1 MNGLAEAIGSFAL
14 TRWVSRK
21 TRPDFERWQATALRR
36 WLDHDL
42 PLAPFYGQAP
52 RQLGDLAITDKA
64 LLMANFERFNIGGV
78 SARDAWAAASADGRL
93 GDLTVGALTVGA
105 STGTSGNRGLF
116 VISEAE
122 RYRWLGAILAKAA
135 PDLIWRGMRVAVILP
150 QNTGLYDSARKSR
163 LIRLAFFDLTL
174 GPESWRA
181 DLEAFDPTVII
192 APPKMLR
199 HFASAGF
206 RLAPRRVFSAAE
218 TLDPVDRPVIENF
231 FRLPL
236 DQIYMATEGLFAV
249 TCRQGGLHLAE
260 DSVFF
265 EFEPAG
271 DGLVAPLVTAFR
283 RQTQIMARYRMN
295 DLLRLSERPC
305 RCGSPLRCVD
315 EIAGRM
321 DDVFRLASAEG
332 EILLTPDILR
342 NAVLKADRRIDDF
355 RLIQT
360 APDAIELRLTPDL
373 ADEAATAAHQ
383 AVRTL
388 LAARKAT
395 ATVNL
400 VRTPLP
406 LETGRKL
413 RRVECRLGAV
423 P

>member
-1 MNGLAEAIGSFAL
+1 MNGLAEAAGSFAL

-21 TRPDFERWQATALRR
+21 SRADFQRWQATALRR
-36 WLDHDL
+36 FLDRDL
-42 PLAPFYGQAP
+42 PRAPFYGKAP
-52 RQLGDLAITDKA
+52 ARLSDLPVTDKA
-64 LLMANFERFNIGGV
+64 LLMARFDEFNIHGLT
-78 SARDAWAAASADGRL
+78 AAQAWAAQARDGRA
-93 GDLTVGALTVGA
+93 GALTVGA

-122 RYRWLGAILAKAA
+122 KYRWLGAILAKAA
-135 PDLIWRGMRVAVILP
+135 ADLLWRGMRVAVILP

-163 LIRLAFFDLTL
+163 LIKLAFFDLTL
-174 GPESWRA
+174 GPESWR
-181 DLEAFDPTVII
+181 DELEAFDPTVII
-192 APPKMLR
+192 APPKILR
-199 HFASAGF
+199 HFAAEGF
-206 RLAPRRVFSAAE
+206 RLRPKRVFSAAE

-231 FRLPL
+231 FQRPL

-271 DGLVAPLVTAFR
+271 EGLVTPLVTAFR

-295 DLLRLSERPC
+295 DLLRLSKEPC

-315 EIAGRM
+315 EIVGRM
-321 DDVFRLASAEG
+321 DDVFRLTSPNG
-332 EILLTPDILR
+332 PILVTPDVLR

-355 RLIQT
+355 RLVQT
-360 APDAIELRLTPDL
+360 ASESIELGLAPTLPD
-373 ADEAATAAHQ
+373 DAAVAAHQ
-383 AVRTL
+383 AVRAL
-388 LAARKAT
+388 LEIRKAA
-395 ATVNL
+395 ATITL

-413 RRVECRLGAV
+413 RRVECRLEPAR
-423 P
+423 

>member
-1 MNGLAEAIGSFAL
+1 MNDLAEAVRSFAL

-21 TRPDFERWQATALRR
+21 SRANFERWQAAALRR
-36 WLDHDL
+36 FLDRDL
-42 PLAPFYGQAP
+42 PRAPFYGKAP
-52 RQLGDLAITDKA
+52 RSLAKLPVTDKA
-64 LLMANFERFNIGGV
+64 LLMARFADFNIADV
-78 SARDAWAAASADGRL
+78 TAASAWAALAGDGRI
-93 GDLTVGALTVGA
+93 GALTVGA

-122 RYRWLGAILAKAA
+122 KYRWLGTILAKAA
-135 PDLIWRGMRVAVILP
+135 PDLLWRGLRVAVILP

-163 LIRLAFFDLTL
+163 SIKLAFFDLTL
-174 GPESWRA
+174 GPESWRGA
-181 DLEAFDPTVII
+181 LEAFNPTVII

-218 TLDPVDRPVIENF
+218 TLDPVDRPIIESF

-249 TCRQGGLHLAE
+249 TCRHGGLHLAE
-260 DSVFF
+260 DSICF

-271 DGLVAPLVTAFR
+271 DGLVTPLVTAFR
-283 RQTQIMARYRMN
+283 RNTQIMARYRMN
-295 DLLRLSERPC
+295 DLLRLSQAPC

-315 EIAGRM
+315 EIVGRM
-321 DDVFRLASAEG
+321 DDVFCFSSVSGPVLV
-332 EILLTPDILR
+332 TPDVLR

-355 RLIQT
+355 RLVQI
-360 APDAIELRLTPDL
+360 APAAIELRLVPEL

-383 AVRTL
+383 AVRAL
-388 LAARKAT
+388 LAARQAKA
-395 ATVNL
+395 VVDL
-400 VRTPLP
+400 VRARLP

-413 RRVECRLGAV
+413 RRVECRLERMT
-423 P
+423 

>member
-1 MNGLAEAIGSFAL
+1 MNGLAEAIGSFVL

-21 TRPDFERWQATALRR
+21 SRPAFERWQAATLCR

-52 RQLGDLAITDKA
+52 RQLGDLPVTDKA

-93 GDLTVGALTVGA
+93 GDLTVGA

-122 RYRWLGAILAKAA
+122 KYRWLGTILAKAA
-135 PDLIWRGMRVAVILP
+135 PDLLWRGMRVAVILP

-163 LIRLAFFDLTL
+163 RIDLRFFDLTL
-174 GPESWRA
+174 GPEHWRA
-181 DLEAFDPTVII
+181 TLEDLRPTVII

-199 HFASAGF
+199 HFATSGF
-206 RLAPRRVFSAAE
+206 RLSPQRVFSAAE

-271 DGLVAPLVTAFR
+271 DGLVTALVTAFR

-295 DLLRLSERPC
+295 DLLRLSEQPC
-305 RCGSPLRCVD
+305 KCGSPLRCVD
-315 EIAGRM
+315 EVVGRM
-321 DDVFRLASAEG
+321 DDVFRLESAAG
-332 EILLTPDILR
+332 QVLLTPDILR

-355 RLIQT
+355 RLVQSAT
-360 APDAIELRLTPDL
+360 DAIELRLAPDL
-373 ADEAATAAHQ
+373 ADEAAAAAHQ
-383 AVRTL
+383 AVLAL
-388 LAARKAT
+388 LAARKAM
-395 ATVNL
+395 ATVDL
-400 VRTPLP
+400 VRAPLP

-413 RRVECRLGAV
+413 RRVECRLGVA

>member
-1 MNGLAEAIGSFAL
+1 MNGLAEALRSFAV

-21 TRPDFERWQATALRR
+21 SRPAFERWQARTLRR
-36 WLDHDL
+36 WLDRDL
-42 PLAPFYGQAP
+42 PLAPFYGKAP
-52 RQLGDLAITDKA
+52 RHLGDLPVTDKA

-93 GDLTVGALTVGA
+93 GDLTVGA

-116 VISEAE
+116 VISEVE
-122 RYRWLGAILAKAA
+122 KYRWLGTILAKAV
-135 PDLIWRGMRVAVILP
+135 PDLLWRGMCVAVVLP
-150 QNTGLYDSARKSR
+150 QNTGLYESARRSR
-163 LIRLAFFDLTL
+163 RIDLRFFDLTL
-174 GPESWRA
+174 GPEHWRA
-181 DLEAFDPTVII
+181 ALEDFAPTVII

-199 HFASAGF
+199 HFAAAGF
-206 RLAPRRVFSAAE
+206 RLSPHRVFSAAE
-218 TLDPVDRPVIENF
+218 TLDPVDRPVVETF
-231 FRLPL
+231 FRSPL

-271 DGLVAPLVTAFR
+271 DGLVTPLVTAFR

-295 DLLRLSERPC
+295 DLLRLSDAPC
-305 RCGSPLRCVD
+305 RCGSPLRTVD
-315 EIAGRM
+315 EIVGRM
-321 DDVFRLASAEG
+321 DDVFRFASADG
-332 EILLTPDILR
+332 PILLTPDILR

-360 APDAIELRLTPDL
+360 APDAIELRLAPEL

-388 LAARKAT
+388 LATRKAT
-395 ATVNL
+395 ATVVL
-400 VRTPLP
+400 IRVPLP
-406 LETGRKL
+406 LETVRKL
-413 RRVECRLGAV
+413 RRVECRV
-423 P
+423 PP

>member
-21 TRPDFERWQATALRR
+21 SRPDFERWQAAALRSFLER
-36 WLDHDL
+36 DL
-42 PLAPFYGQAP
+42 ARAPFYRHA
-52 RQLGDLAITDKA
+52 RARLADLPVTDKA
-64 LLMANFERFNIGGV
+64 MLMDSFEAFNIHGV
-78 SARDAWAAASADGRL
+78 TASAAWSALAGDGRI
-93 GDLTVGALTVGA
+93 GALTVGA

-122 RYRWLGAILAKAA
+122 KYRWLGAILAKAA

-163 LIRLAFFDLTL
+163 LIKLGFFDLTL
-174 GPESWRA
+174 GPESWRV
-181 DLEAFDPTVII
+181 DLEDFDPTVII

-199 HFASAGF
+199 HFAVAGF

-218 TLDPVDRPVIENF
+218 TLDPVDRPVIEKS

-236 DQIYMATEGLFAV
+236 EQIYMATEGLFAV

-271 DGLVAPLVTAFR
+271 DGLVTPLVTAFR
-283 RQTQIMARYRMN
+283 RRTQIMARYRMN
-295 DLLRLSERPC
+295 DLLRLSEGPC

-315 EIAGRM
+315 EVVGRM
-321 DDVFRLASAEG
+321 DDAFRVGSAEG
-332 EILLTPDILR
+332 QILLTPDILR

-355 RLIQT
+355 RLVQT

-373 ADEAATAAHQ
+373 ADEAASAAHQ
-383 AVRTL
+383 AVGAL
-388 LAARKAT
+388 LAARRAT
-395 ATVNL
+395 AMVNL
-400 VRTPLP
+400 VRVPLP

-413 RRVECRLGAV
+413 RRVECRLGAA

>member
-1 MNGLAEAIGSFAL
+1 MNGLAEAAGSFAL

-21 TRPDFERWQATALRR
+21 SRADFQRWQATALRR
-36 WLDHDL
+36 FLDRDL
-42 PLAPFYGQAP
+42 PRAPFYGKAP
-52 RQLGDLAITDKA
+52 ARLSDLPVTDKA
-64 LLMANFERFNIGGV
+64 LLMARFDEFNIHGLT
-78 SARDAWAAASADGRL
+78 AAQAWAAQARDGRA
-93 GDLTVGALTVGA
+93 GALTVGA

-122 RYRWLGAILAKAA
+122 KYRWLGAILAKAA
-135 PDLIWRGMRVAVILP
+135 ADLLWRGMRVAVILP

-163 LIRLAFFDLTL
+163 LIKLAFFDLTL
-174 GPESWRA
+174 GPESWR
-181 DLEAFDPTVII
+181 DELEAFDPTVII
-192 APPKMLR
+192 APPKILR
-199 HFASAGF
+199 HFAAEGF
-206 RLAPRRVFSAAE
+206 RLRPKRVFSAAE

-231 FRLPL
+231 FQRPL

-271 DGLVAPLVTAFR
+271 EGLVTPLVTAFR

-295 DLLRLSERPC
+295 DLLRLSKEPC

-315 EIAGRM
+315 EIVGRM
-321 DDVFRLASAEG
+321 DDAFRFTSPNG
-332 EILLTPDILR
+332 PILVTPDVLR

-355 RLIQT
+355 RLVQT
-360 APDAIELRLTPDL
+360 ASESIELGLAPTLPD
-373 ADEAATAAHQ
+373 DAAVAAHQ
-383 AVRTL
+383 AVRAL
-388 LAARKAT
+388 LEIRKAA
-395 ATVNL
+395 ATITL

-413 RRVECRLGAV
+413 RRVECRLEPAR
-423 P
+423 

>member
-1 MNGLAEAIGSFAL
+1 MNGLAEAAGSFTL

-21 TRPDFERWQATALRR
+21 SRADFERWQAAALRR
-36 WLDHDL
+36 FLDRDL
-42 PLAPFYGQAP
+42 PQAPFYRKPPA
-52 RQLGDLAITDKA
+52 RLADLPVTDKA
-64 LLMANFERFNIGGV
+64 LLMARFEDFNIHGLT
-78 SARDAWAAASADGRL
+78 ATDAWAAQADDGRA
-93 GDLTVGALTVGA
+93 GALTIGA

-122 RYRWLGAILAKAA
+122 KYRWLGAILAKAA
-135 PDLIWRGMRVAVILP
+135 PDLLWRGMRVAVILP

-163 LIRLAFFDLTL
+163 LVKLAFFDLTV

-181 DLEAFDPTVII
+181 ALEAFDPTVII
-192 APPKMLR
+192 APPKILR
-199 HFASAGF
+199 HFASESF
-206 RLAPRRVFSAAE
+206 RLRPKRVFSAAE
-218 TLDPVDRPVIENF
+218 TLDPVDRPVIEDF

-271 DGLVAPLVTAFR
+271 EGLATPLVTAFR

-295 DLLRLSERPC
+295 DLLRLSKEPC

-315 EIAGRM
+315 EIVGRM
-321 DDVFRLASAEG
+321 DDVFRLMSQDG
-332 EILLTPDILR
+332 PILVTPDVLR

-355 RLIQT
+355 RLVQT
-360 APDAIELRLTPDL
+360 GPDSVELRLPPML
-373 ADEAATAAHQ
+373 ADDAAAAAHQ
-383 AVRTL
+383 AVRAL
-388 LAARKAT
+388 LEMRKTA
-395 ATVNL
+395 ATVKL
-400 VRTPLP
+400 IRAPLP

-413 RRVECRLGAV
+413 RRVECRLGRAR
-423 P
+423 